1 MLARHSGAGKVLP
14 EKTTTQRQNTTS
26 STDSVTGKI
35 QRVEWKEEE
44 ETELRLSKLSALH
57 RKQARSINQEFEKDR
72 GVVVME
78 GLGGGGDWASPAAN
92 SRLPPP
98 PPL

>member
-1 MLARHSGAGKVLP
+1 MLAHHSGARKVLP
-14 EKTTTQRQNTTS
+14 EKTTTQRQNTT

-78 GLGGGGDWASPAAN
+78 GWGGGGGLGVA
-92 SRLPPP
+92 RG
-98 PPL
+98 